1 MKLGK
6 EGRRLA
12 RGLFRASLTDGR
24 LDPAKVRVVLAKVG
38 EERPRGGAGILKE
51 YLRMAR
57 IAAAGRRA
65 IVESALPLDPA
76 GSARFAES
84 LRAKFGA
91 DLETEF
97 RVDPALIGG
106 ARIRI
111 GSDVWDGTVL
121 DRLQRLQQ
129 VL

>member
-38 EERPRGGAGILKE
+38 EERPRGGAGILKA

-57 IAAAGRRA
+57 LAAAGRRA